1 MEILK
6 KHLGTKAWSPI
17 LSKWVDIERGKEEY
31 YMKIGI
37 FHIFEKKKPKLIKDV
52 KIREELNFNN
62 DSDSDRTD
70 NSDSSTLSL

>member
-1 MEILK
+1 M
-6 KHLGTKAWSPI
+6 AWSPI
-17 LSKWVDIERGKEEY
+17 LSKWVSIERGKEEY

-62 DSDSDRTD
+62 DSNSNGAD
-70 NSDSSTLSL
+70 NTDSSTLSV

>member
-1 MEILK
+1 M
-6 KHLGTKAWSPI
+6 AWSPI
-17 LSKWVDIERGKEEY
+17 LSKWVAIERGKEEY

-52 KIREELNFNN
+52 KIREGLNFNN
-62 DSDSDRTD
+62 DSDSNGTD